1 MAERDPNFNPHEQIF
16 DADFQRRV
24 AIVNLQMIRKK
35 IASNDLQDI
44 EWKTHLTLD
53 MSDEKHFDDINQ
65 EFINAFEILGDTN
78 TEDKKYYPH
87 MRVST
92 LLPVVVKALAERMSS
107 NK

>member
-1 MAERDPNFNPHEQIF
+1 
-16 DADFQRRV
+16 
-24 AIVNLQMIRKK
+24 
-35 IASNDLQDI
+35 
-44 EWKTHLTLD
+44 